1 MKNDFIQAITAT
13 PAPADCITVYFKDG
27 TQADYTTAIIDLL
40 KTDPEVDTITSATTG
55 EILF

>member
-13 PAPADCITVYFKDG
+13 PAPENLITVYFKDG
-27 TQADYTTAIIDLL
+27 TQADYTTAILELL